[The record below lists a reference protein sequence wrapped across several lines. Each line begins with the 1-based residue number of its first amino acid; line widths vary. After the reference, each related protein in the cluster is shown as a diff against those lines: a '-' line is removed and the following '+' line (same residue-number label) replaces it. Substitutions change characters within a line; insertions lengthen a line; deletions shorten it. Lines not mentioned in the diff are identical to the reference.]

1 MNLQNFFP
9 YRLAVLAEAVSR
21 SVAQVYTERFD
32 LTRDEWRVLAALAEC
47 GAMKTVDLIAHTT
60 LDKMP
65 VSRAVTR
72 LEGSGLVARE
82 QDPDDRRNHVL
93 RLQPPGQAL
102 VPLETY
108 LRGRGLNPLA
118 DQFAKTT
125 QAIDAAFAALGKAG
139 KNNGTQV
146 QQAARALS
154 ALKRLA
160 EAEIAPALQVSIGFS
175 DADGD

>member
-9 YRLAVLAEAVSR
+9 NRLAVLAEAVSR

-102 VPLETY
+102 VRKIAPMVKAREDFLLAALEPPQRV
-108 LRGRGLNPLA
+108 LL
-118 DQFAKTT
+118 
-125 QAIDAAFAALGKAG
+125 DAAL
-139 KNNGTQV
+139 V
-146 QQAARALS
+146 RMLARARQLIE
-154 ALKRLA
+154 R
-160 EAEIAPALQVSIGFS
+160 G
-175 DADGD
+175 

>member
-102 VPLETY
+102 VRKIAPMVKAREDFLLAALEPPQRV
-108 LRGRGLNPLA
+108 LL
-118 DQFAKTT
+118 
-125 QAIDAAFAALGKAG
+125 DAALDRML
-139 KNNGTQV
+139 
-146 QQAARALS
+146 ARARQLIE
-154 ALKRLA
+154 R
-160 EAEIAPALQVSIGFS
+160 G
-175 DADGD
+175 